1 MSFINN
7 LAKGFVRSAVN
18 QVGRDGGKVI
28 SNKVYGSSHS
38 TPINITENNNINVSE
53 NLIEEKEYVFIK
65 FLWAILLSALIP
77 LIGSLIVIYRGYVN
91 IKKNNIK
98 MYKIEK
104 QPLYSIDRRYTTGKR
119 LDGYKEI
126 KVPVYIEID
135 EKQKAKNKF
144 KSIGYF
150 TIGFLILIIYIISQ
164 NKYFNN

>member
-7 LAKGFVRSAVN
+7 LAKGFVRSVVN

-28 SNKVYGSSHS
+28 SNKVYGNSHS
-38 TPINITENNNINVSE
+38 TPIKIAGSNNIYTSD
-53 NLIEEKEYVFIK
+53 NLIEEKECVYIK
-65 FLWAILLSALIP
+65 FFWAILLSTLIP

-91 IKKNNIK
+91 IKKNK
-98 MYKIEK
+98 TSMYKIEK
-104 QPLYSIDRRYTTGKR
+104 QPVYSIDRRHTTGKR
-119 LDGYKEI
+119 LNGYREI
-126 KVPVYIEID
+126 KVPFYIEID

-150 TIGFLILIIYIISQ
+150 VISFSILIIYIISQ